1 MRWTTQELW
10 YFDSGCS
17 RHMTGMKE
25 NLQDVKQLK
34 GGKVTFG
41 CGTKGT
47 IQGKGRTSEEQPQL
61 MNVYLV
67 QGLKSNLISVSQLCD
82 EGLTVWFNKLECKAI
97 DADGKAVLRGVSF
110 RQQLLHVGSICKM
123 PKCAR

>member
-1 MRWTTQELW
+1 MALFEESNEVDNTGTW

-34 GGKVTFG
+34 GGK
-41 CGTKGT
+41 C
-47 IQGKGRTSEEQPQL
+47 QPT
-61 MNVYLV
+61 
-67 QGLKSNLISVSQLCD
+67 CD

-97 DADGKAVLRGVSF
+97 DADGKQFYEEFVQATTATCGINL
-110 RQQLLHVGSICKM
+110 QN
-123 PKCAR
+123 A